1 MVKFRIV
8 QIYVGKIVLRLLL
21 KCWVEFNS
29 ENGSKWIAGNFN
41 ITSNI
46 ILSICGNVA
55 ARKWVVRHRIKNV
68 GVLRYTTSH
77 LLRLVETSAKS
88 LAQMRSFP
96 TNSIWSGVRLVDVT
110 RKCFSR
116 RFISGIG
123 KLL

>member
-1 MVKFRIV
+1 M
-8 QIYVGKIVLRLLL
+8 
-21 KCWVEFNS
+21 
-29 ENGSKWIAGNFN
+29 
-41 ITSNI
+41 TSNK

-55 ARKWVVRHRIKNV
+55 ARKWVVRNRITNV

-116 RFISGIG
+116 RFISGMG